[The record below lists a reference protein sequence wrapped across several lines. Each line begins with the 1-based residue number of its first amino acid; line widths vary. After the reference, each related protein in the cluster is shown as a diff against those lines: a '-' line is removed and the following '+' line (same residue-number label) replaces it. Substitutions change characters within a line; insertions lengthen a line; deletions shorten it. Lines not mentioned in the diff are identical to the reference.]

1 MMYGSVKQLQSK
13 AKSVVRAV
21 NALHED
27 IHVHGILAARPAKE
41 S

>member
-1 MMYGSVKQLQSK
+1 MMYGSVKQLQSE
-13 AKSVVRAV
+13 AQYVVRAV

-27 IHVHGILAARPAKE
+27 IRIHGILAARPAQE